1 MPAQTTAS
9 EMCWGVVG
17 KTITTGVYGRRKLY
31 GWASWAKLGE
41 EMRLIGMFLSFKQSV
56 RVVLAVGVAEDVVD
70 LDMVDDNRVTE
81 DGELSQLP
89 NADWHPDPQ

>member
-1 MPAQTTAS
+1 
-9 EMCWGVVG
+9 MCWGVVG

-41 EMRLIGMFLSFKQSV
+41 EMRLIGIFLLFKQSV

-70 LDMVDDNRVTE
+70 LDITE
-81 DGELSQLP
+81 LEAGLEPQVP
-89 NADWHPDPQ
+89 KADWQPVPQ

>member
-1 MPAQTTAS
+1 
-9 EMCWGVVG
+9 MCWGVVG

-41 EMRLIGMFLSFKQSV
+41 EMRLIGIFLSFKQSV

-70 LDMVDDNRVTE
+70 LDDNRVTE
-81 DGELSQLP
+81 YGELSQLP

>member
-17 KTITTGVYGRRKLY
+17 KTITAGVYGRRKLY

-41 EMRLIGMFLSFKQSV
+41 EMRLIGTFLLFKQSV

-70 LDMVDDNRVTE
+70 VDMTE
-81 DGELSQLP
+81 LEAGSESQVP
-89 NADWHPDPQ
+89 KADWQPVPQ